1 MNALQLIWNLVSVAA
16 RDIIELEDVQFTGNS
31 AYDDNGR
38 FFVNNPGPINYSDAT
53 PEADDAWKNLTLE
66 GRMYH
71 LLPKMTK
78 ESGKMVIDDVGFDI
92 ERDFVISEQEAKQLW
107 PNDYMVHWHHKKK
120 GYSIG
125 LDVFH
130 TLHCIVSTEVSSCF
144 LTRAWIRLIEISC

>member
-1 MNALQLIWNLVSVAA
+1 MAV

-66 GRMYH
+66 RSMYH

-78 ESGKMVIDDVGFDI
+78 ESGEMVIDDVGLDI
-92 ERDFVISEQEAKQLW
+92 RTRLFNFRRRSKTALAQRL
-107 PNDYMVHWHHKKK
+107 H
-120 GYSIG
+120 GIG
-125 LDVFH
+125 
-130 TLHCIVSTEVSSCF
+130 I
-144 LTRAWIRLIEISC
+144 TRRRAMLSDSMFFIHYIAL